1 MKNVPELSEIARH
14 YEDFLHNPDAI
25 SQFEKTEVFVEGF
38 RKVFRRH
45 ARVMAEFWER
55 QGFDMPRSAQA
66 PYLKYTDAY
75 MQALYDDERLNHPGD
90 RITWGVLCGYLDA
103 WESTQYAQMF
113 TQAETTE
120 SAPDS
125 KSPSE

>member
-75 MQALYDDERLNHPGD
+75 MQTLYDDERRNMHRCLLRLKQP
-90 RITWGVLCGYLDA
+90 RARQIPSC
-103 WESTQYAQMF
+103 
-113 TQAETTE
+113 QANNRQILFGEVR
-120 SAPDS
+120 
-125 KSPSE
+125 